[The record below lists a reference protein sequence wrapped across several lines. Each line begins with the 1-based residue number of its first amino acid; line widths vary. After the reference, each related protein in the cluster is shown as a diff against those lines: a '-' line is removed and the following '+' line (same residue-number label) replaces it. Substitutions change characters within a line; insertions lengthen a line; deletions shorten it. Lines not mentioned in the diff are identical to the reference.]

1 MHPALCYDA
10 GGYEQTREQ
19 LQAICGAYRLV
30 ADDWKQF
37 RGRVLAHRIGGLDL
51 ADIGFSS
58 CRVVRDHHDEDYLG
72 DHYYLVLQAKGS
84 ACMRQLGSSASL
96 RPGDCTLIDSR
107 YPSVFEYQSEQS
119 SSSGFRQYS
128 FHLPAEL
135 FDGLASNGRL
145 PIARVIRGN
154 RGVGRVLSNTLTSVL
169 RNVSALRDAQLT
181 DAIFQLLAATIVT
194 EDERREAHEQR
205 AAVSE
210 SDIRSYIV
218 ANVHRHTLTPQTL
231 AGHFGISA
239 RQLYRLMAPTGYAPA
254 ALIWRIR
261 LEHARELL
269 RQNDLRA
276 SMIEIALSCG
286 FKDPAHFSRAYHKA
300 FGHSPTAARRRP

>member
-1 MHPALCYDA
+1 MQPAVCHDTR
-10 GGYEQTREQ
+10 GYEETREG
-19 LQAICGAYRLV
+19 LRKICGAYRLV

-37 RGRVLAHRIGGLDL
+37 RGRVRAHRIGTLEVADL
-51 ADIGFSS
+51 SFSS

-84 ACMRQLGSSASL
+84 ACMRQLGSSALL

-107 YPSVFEYQSEQS
+107 YPSVFEYQSEPS
-119 SSSGFRQYS
+119 LSPGFRQYS
-128 FHLPAEL
+128 FHLSAEL
-135 FDGLASNGRL
+135 FDGLGNNERL
-145 PIARVIRGN
+145 PVARVIRGN
-154 RGVGRVLSNTLTSVL
+154 QGVGRVLSNALTSVL

-181 DAIFQLLAATIVT
+181 NAIFQLLAVAIVT
-194 EDERREAHEQR
+194 EDERREASVRHT
-205 AAVSE
+205 AVSE
-210 SDIRSYIV
+210 SDIRRYI
-218 ANVHRHTLTPQTL
+218 AENVHRHSLTPQTL

-254 ALIWRIR
+254 ALIWRTR

-269 RQNDLRA
+269 GQNDLGA
-276 SMIEIALSCG
+276 SVIEIALSCG

-300 FGHSPTAARRRP
+300 FGHPPTASRR